1 MPCSVHRPETPS
13 RQFDPPALDTAGR
26 AAEIDTVSAQS
37 NNRGSELEVEIRGLI
52 LDPVSNTPIV
62 ILQKPDENLFLPI
75 WIGVFEANAI
85 ALQLEGVETPRPMTH
100 DLLRAVIERLGGRVD
115 SILVHSLVENT
126 FHATLTLRAG
136 EGTTVEIDARP
147 SDAIALALRCGATI
161 RVSAGVFKEAHAIDF
176 REGEDQ
182 EKRLREWLE
191 SLSPEQLGK
200 YNM

>member
-1 MPCSVHRPETPS
+1 MNAETN
-13 RQFDPPALDTAGR
+13 D
-26 AAEIDTVSAQS
+26 
-37 NNRGSELEVEIRGLI
+37 RGTQHEVEIRGLI

-100 DLLRAVIERLGGRVD
+100 DLLRAVIERLGGRVE
-115 SILVHSLVENT
+115 SVLVHSLIENT
-126 FHATLTLRAG
+126 FHATLTLRTGDGAAA
-136 EGTTVEIDARP
+136 EIDARP

-161 RVSAGVFKEAHAIDF
+161 RVSAWVFKQAHAIDF
-176 REGEDQ
+176 RDGEDQ
-182 EKRLREWLE
+182 EKQLQEWLE